1 MPKGGK
7 QIPSAHDGRPVALY
21 VRVPSL
27 YRVSSVSFHEHGE
40 KPPKAKPTISGRT
53 VTELSS
59 TAAVVP
65 EVNFAGAVQ
74 YRYRLQPVLTGP
86 GGL

>member
-27 YRVSSVSFHEHGE
+27 YPQSFETWGE
-40 KPPKAKPTISGRT
+40 
-53 VTELSS
+53 
-59 TAAVVP
+59 TAESKTDYFGP
-65 EVNFAGAVQ
+65 YSDE
-74 YRYRLQPVLTGP
+74 YRYVPVATGTDW